1 MKVVLA
7 GFLFIFLAPFIGGI
21 LSGLDRILSARF
33 QGRVGPPIRQSFY
46 DVGKLFQKENL
57 VVRRSQNLY
66 IVYYLLF
73 TVFTGLLF
81 FTGQNLL
88 LVIFALALASVFFVL
103 AGYKAS
109 SPYSY
114 IGAQRELL
122 QVTAYEP
129 AVLLVAIGMYMV
141 TKTFYVSEIIAS
153 NEWLIVKLPGVFLAF
168 AFILAIKLR
177 KSPFDI
183 STSHHAH
190 QELVKGITTEFSGK
204 TLAMIEIAHWYETVL
219 ILGFIYLFFAGNV
232 LLGLG
237 ITLFI
242 YFFMIFEDNAFARVK
257 WQVML
262 FGAWIVALVL
272 GFGNVVWLFLANG
285 GGHH

>member
-1 MKVVLA
+1 MKTVLA
-7 GFLFIFLAPFIGGI
+7 GFLFIFAAPFLGAI
-21 LSGLDRILSARF
+21 LSALDRIISARF
-33 QGRVGPPIRQSFY
+33 QGRVGPPIWQALY
-46 DVGKLFQKENL
+46 DVGKLFEKENL

-66 IVYYLLF
+66 IVYYFLF
-73 TVFTGLLF
+73 TIFTGLLF

-109 SPYSY
+109 SPYSF

-129 AVLLVAIGMYMV
+129 AVLLVAVGAYMV
-141 TKTFYVSEIIAS
+141 TQTFYVSEIVS
-153 NEWLIVKLPGVFLAF
+153 SSEWLIVKLPGVFLAF

-204 TLAMIEIAHWYETVL
+204 ALAMIEIAHWYETIL

-232 LLGLG
+232 FWGVG

-262 FGAWIVALVL
+262 FGSWFVALIL
-272 GFGNVVWLFLANG
+272 GFGNVVWLFFANG
-285 GGHH
+285 GGQH